1 MKRTVL
7 FTLLA
12 LTLSAGASASDTLS
26 DTASSA
32 AGTVENAANSVADAA
47 KSMKAKLSPSMPAK
61 PIAEWTCAEFLAV
74 DESFRPSAV
83 YFAEGFN
90 QNDKPEG
97 AMIDIAGVEK
107 AIPFLIEDCSKNPQ
121 EKLLKQAEKTRA
133 AHAAAGH

>member
-7 FTLLA
+7 FTLLT
-12 LTLSAGASASDTLS
+12 LTLSAGASATDTLS
-26 DTASSA
+26 DAASSA

-47 KSMKAKLSPSMPAK
+47 KSMKAKLTPALPAT
-61 PIAEWTCAEFLAV
+61 PIAQWTCEEFLAV

-90 QNDKPEG
+90 QKDKPEG
-97 AMIDIAGVEK
+97 GMVDVAGVEK

-121 EKLLKQAEKTRA
+121 ENLLKQAAKTRE